1 MPLQSSRHIP
11 WPRFGIE
18 GVLIVASILGAFS
31 IDAWWDGQQEA
42 RIRTDLVSTLKLDFE
57 TTRKRLA
64 KSIALADALNERA
77 AGFLKAVGSKEP
89 VEPDLLRHQIAGVF
103 TKIDFEP
110 ALSAYNSA
118 VATGKFGLLESAAL
132 VESIAEF
139 NQALGYYE
147 MHDRIAADIFYLGP
161 IWELRREIGSLRILF
176 RDPITHPDRFR
187 RTDEEYRQFL
197 ARPIVYAAVEAMLTA
212 QRNSAN
218 GLRSMDEAA
227 SNVLKELD
235 RLP

>member
-1 MPLQSSRHIP
+1 LQSSRRVP
-11 WPRFGIE
+11 WARFGFE
-18 GVLIVASILGAFS
+18 GVLIVASILAAFS
-31 IDAWWDGQQEA
+31 IDAWWDGRQEA
-42 RIRTDLVSTLKLDFE
+42 RTRMELVSTLKLDFE
-57 TTRKRLA
+57 TTRKRLS

-89 VEPDLLRHQIAGVF
+89 VELDKLRYSIAGAF

-118 VATGKFGLLESAAL
+118 VATGKIGLVETPAL

-139 NQALGYYE
+139 NQALDYYE

-176 RDPITHPDRFR
+176 RDPITYPDRFR

-197 ARPIVYAAVEAMLTA
+197 ARPMVYAAVEAMLTA
-212 QRNSAN
+212 QRNNAN

-227 SNVLKELD
+227 RNVLEELE
-235 RLP
+235 RLH